1 MSQVSPVARRTSAER
16 HADEGAL
23 NRRPERRLH
32 GRLRHR
38 LSGGHRSRGVPGL
51 PQGGPPPTFA
61 PYGGKA
67 IVVDGQFEVLEG
79 MLQPRA
85 IVVVEFES
93 LEQARRW
100 YASPEYA
107 RSIPPAPAGRQCE
120 HHPRRRAC
128 QGRRRSGCASMTLE
142 GHGLP

>member
-1 MSQVSPVARRTSAER
+1 MAAYVIAYLEVTDPEAFQAYRKVA
-16 HADEGAL
+16 L
-23 NRRPERRLH
+23 
-32 GRLRHR
+32 
-38 LSGGHRSRGVPGL
+38 
-51 PQGGPPPTFA
+51 PTFA

-79 MLQPRA
+79 MVQPRS

-107 RSIPPAPAGRQCE
+107 RSIPLRQ
-120 HHPRRRAC
+120 RAAN
-128 QGRRRSGCASMTLE
+128 ASVILVA
-142 GHGLP
+142 GLPRATA